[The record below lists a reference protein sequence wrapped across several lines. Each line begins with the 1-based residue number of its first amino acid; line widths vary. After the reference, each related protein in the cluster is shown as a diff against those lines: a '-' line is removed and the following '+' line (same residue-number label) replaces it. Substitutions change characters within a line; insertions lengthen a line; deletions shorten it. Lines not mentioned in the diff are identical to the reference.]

1 MRAILAGTAAIVG
14 GALLIAG
21 CSSSSSSS
29 SAASSSS
36 SAAATGASS
45 SSAAAAAPVTVRLG
59 LLANITHAPALIALK
74 DGYFKTAL
82 GSAGSVT
89 PTVFSSGTQETTAIL
104 AGQLDA
110 AYVGP
115 NPAINAWLKSG
126 GKAIKIISGV
136 ATGGASIVVKSSISS
151 AAGLKGQSVATP
163 SLGNTQD
170 VAVRYWLKQNG
181 LTTNAT
187 GGGDVSIK
195 PTTPNSASVLEF
207 QSGQIAGASE
217 PAPYDIEMVQDG
229 GKVLLSEPGTTT
241 LLMVTQ
247 TFLAAHPAV
256 VTDLLKANLQALSLI
271 KSSPAAAETAADA
284 EYAALSGK
292 SLKASLVADS
302 FKEITFTDDPDAT
315 SLATD
320 AKEAVSLGLLD
331 PVNLSGIFDLTP
343 LNALLSAAG
352 QSAVSS

>member
-14 GALLIAG
+14 GALLVAG

-29 SAASSSS
+29 SSGTGSASASGGASSSS
-36 SAAATGASS
+36 SAV
-45 SSAAAAAPVTVRLG
+45 AAAPVTVRLG

-89 PTVFSSGTQETTAIL
+89 PTVFSSGTDETTAIL

-115 NPAINAWLKSG
+115 NPAINAWQKSG
-126 GKAIKIISGV
+126 GTAIKVISGV

-151 AAGLKGQSVATP
+151 AGQLKGQSVATP

-181 LTTNAT
+181 LATTAT
-187 GGGDVSIK
+187 GGGDVTIK
-195 PTTPNSASVLEF
+195 PTKPNSAAVLEF

-229 GKVLLSEPGTTT
+229 GKVLLSEPGATT

-247 TFLAAHPAV
+247 SFLSAHPAV
-256 VTDLLKANLQALSLI
+256 VADLLKANMEAVNLI
-271 KSSPAAAETAADA
+271 KSSPTAAETAAGA
-284 EYAALSGK
+284 EYAALAGK
-292 SLKASLVADS
+292 ALKASLVAAS
-302 FKEITFTDDPDAT
+302 FKEITFTLDPDAA
-315 SLATD
+315 SLTTD
-320 AKEAVSLGLLD
+320 STQAVSLGLLK
-331 PVNLSGIFDLTP
+331 PVSLSGIIDLTP
-343 LNALLSAAG
+343 LNTLLTAAG
-352 QSAVSS
+352 QPNVSS